1 MQLTTLAIT
10 FALAATASAD
20 TLRGAT
26 NTATLDQL
34 ASPDLHCNQKS
45 HTATD
50 CSDAVSSD
58 GSSCVWCQT
67 SEEQGACLSQSDADS
82 VLNLFNLPCPAYSAL
97 LEEEESESS
106 TDEDEEEEDS
116 MDEEEEDVEVSL

>member
-50 CSDAVSSD
+50 CADVVSSD

-106 TDEDEEEEDS
+106 TDEDEDEEDS